1 MVQLVFQWGI
11 CNIHYIIVSKAYF
24 DTCIHLCCLSGDG
37 VDYGPITCNPLMF
50 SGTDDQQCC
59 DIPINDDNLVE
70 GTENFTVSLNSTSS
84 NANLTAPTQATVSIA
99 DNDSEF
105 VHNLSVPTTVNIY
118 AMSCVVY

>member
-1 MVQLVFQWGI
+1 
-11 CNIHYIIVSKAYF
+11 
-24 DTCIHLCCLSGDG
+24 
-37 VDYGPITCNPLMF
+37 MF

-118 AMSCVVY
+118 AMSCVVYWRSA